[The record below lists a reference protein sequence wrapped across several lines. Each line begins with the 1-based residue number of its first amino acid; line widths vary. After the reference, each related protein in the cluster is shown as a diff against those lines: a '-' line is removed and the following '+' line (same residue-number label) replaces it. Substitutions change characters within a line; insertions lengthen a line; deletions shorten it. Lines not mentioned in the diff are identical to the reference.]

1 MIQYDWNESVAHT
14 LFFNYNKW
22 GELVEKG
29 YLPSSFKL
37 DSIQDI
43 ADSYE
48 RLDESKGAIISNV
61 SFFSEPKEGA
71 TCAQR
76 GLLLTSIVP
85 FDKSTRK
92 SSSKKNCLIEKSL
105 YARHSDGGSRK
116 EAKPPVLIEKTVQ
129 MIVEEGS
136 SLYRLRREIVP
147 GTRCQL
153 VHYPMVYRGKMFTVE
168 YETNKQGAIKSI
180 RSPYLK
186 KKENDWI
193 QYEYDAYGNV
203 SNEQHSSVLGSTK
216 FSRRYKWCNFATE
229 VSLS

>member
-1 MIQYDWNESVAHT
+1 MIQYNWNESVAHT
-14 LFFNYNKW
+14 LYFNYNKW

-37 DSIQDI
+37 DNLQDM

-48 RLDESKGAIISNV
+48 RVDESKGAVISNV

-85 FDKSTRK
+85 FNKSTK
-92 SSSKKNCLIEKSL
+92 QGSGKQNCLIEKSL

-129 MIVEEGS
+129 MNVEEGS
-136 SLYRLRREIVP
+136 NLYRLRREIRP

-153 VHYPMVYRGKMFTVE
+153 VHYPMVYRGKMLTIE
-168 YETNKQGAIKSI
+168 YETNKQGAIKNI
-180 RSPYLK
+180 RSPFLNK
-186 KKENDWI
+186 MKRDWI

-203 SNEQHSSVLGSTK
+203 SNEVHDAVLGSTK
-216 FSRRYKWCNFATE
+216 FARRYH
-229 VSLS
+229 